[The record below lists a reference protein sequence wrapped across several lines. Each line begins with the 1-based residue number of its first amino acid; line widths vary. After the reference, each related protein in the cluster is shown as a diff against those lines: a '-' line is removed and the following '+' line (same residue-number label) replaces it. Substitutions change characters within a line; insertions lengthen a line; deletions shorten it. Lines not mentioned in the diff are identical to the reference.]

1 MTKCRLANGR
11 ETVRVALRMRL
22 LFSLLG
28 HLLVT
33 FARLAGS
40 GGVRSVVAESLAAKH
55 QLLIMKRSQRRAP
68 NLTSWDRLLLG
79 FYTLLVSPKRM
90 RKMAVIPKASTLV
103 RLHQALVK
111 RKYHLLYGCNRPRRP
126 APKGP
131 SNELIAAVVEM
142 KRRNPRMG
150 CRKIAEQISS
160 AFGLEIN
167 KDVVRRILI
176 QNYRPAPGGDGPSW
190 LSVIGQARDS
200 LWSVDLFRCESIL
213 LQSYW
218 VMVVMDIFTRRIIG
232 FGVAAANLDGPSVC
246 RMFNRAIARQSMPR
260 HLSSDHDP
268 LFRFQRWRANLRIL
282 EIDEI
287 KSIPGTPRSHAFI
300 ERLIGTIRREYLD
313 QTLFWNQG
321 DLERKLDSY
330 LVYYNRH
337 RCHSGL
343 AGITPAQRSGAP
355 AHPIVNLDSYRWR
368 KHCHGLFQTPAAA

>member
-1 MTKCRLANGR
+1 MTEWRLANGR
-11 ETVRVALRMRL
+11 ERVKVPLRMKL
-22 LFSLLG
+22 VFPLLG

-33 FARLAGS
+33 LARLAS
-40 GGVRSVVAESLAAKH
+40 PGGVRAVVAESLAVKH

-68 NLTSWDRLLLG
+68 SLTAWDRLLLG
-79 FYTLLVSPKRM
+79 FYTLLVSPKRV
-90 RKMAVIPKASTLV
+90 RKMAVITKPSTLL
-103 RLHQALVK
+103 RLHQALVNC
-111 RKYHLLYGCNRPRRP
+111 KYHLLYGSQRPRRP
-126 APKGP
+126 GPKG
-131 SNELIAAVVEM
+131 SSSKLIAAVVEM

-176 QNYRPAPGGDGPSW
+176 QHYRPAPGGAGPSW

-213 LQSYW
+213 LRSCW
-218 VMVVMDIFTRRIIG
+218 VMVVMDVFTRRIIG
-232 FGVAAANLDGPSVC
+232 FGVAAANLDGPGVC
-246 RMFNRAIARQSMPR
+246 RMFNRAIARQSMPK

-268 LFRFQRWRANLRIL
+268 LFRFQRWLANLRIL

-287 KSIPGTPRSHAFI
+287 KSLPGTPRSHAFI

-321 DLERKLDSY
+321 DLERKLDRY
-330 LVYYNRH
+330 KIYYNRH
-337 RCHSGL
+337 RCHTGL
-343 AGITPAQRSGAP
+343 AGITPAQRSGDLAY
-355 AHPIVNLDSYRWR
+355 PIANLASYRWR
-368 KHCHGLFQTPAAA
+368 KHCNGIFQTPAAA

>member
-1 MTKCRLANGR
+1 M
-11 ETVRVALRMRL
+11 MRL
-22 LFSLLG
+22 LFPLLG

-33 FARLAGS
+33 LARLARP
-40 GGVRSVVAESLAAKH
+40 GGVRAVVAESLAVKH
-55 QLLIMKRSQRRAP
+55 QLLIMKRSRRRAP

-111 RKYHLLYGCNRPRRP
+111 RKYHLLYGSNRPRRP
-126 APKGP
+126 GPKGP
-131 SNELIAAVVEM
+131 SSELIAAVVEM
-142 KRRNPRMG
+142 KRRNPRLG

-160 AFGLEIN
+160 AFGLELN

-176 QNYRPAPGGDGPSW
+176 QHYRPAPRRDGPSW
-190 LSVIGQARDS
+190 LSIIGQARDS

-232 FGVAAANLDGPSVC
+232 FGVAGANLDGPSVC
-246 RMFNRAIARQSMPR
+246 RMFNRAIARQRKPR

-268 LFRFQRWRANLRIL
+268 LFRFQRWLANLRIL

-287 KSIPGTPRSHAFI
+287 KSIPGTPRSHAFV
-300 ERLIGTIRREYLD
+300 ERLIGTIWREYLD

-330 LVYYNRH
+330 KVYYNRH
-337 RCHSGL
+337 RCHTGL
-343 AGITPAQRSGAP
+343 AGITPAQRGGAP
-355 AHPIVNLDSYRWR
+355 VDPFANLDSYHWR
-368 KHCHGLFQTPAAA
+368 KHCNGLFQTPAAA